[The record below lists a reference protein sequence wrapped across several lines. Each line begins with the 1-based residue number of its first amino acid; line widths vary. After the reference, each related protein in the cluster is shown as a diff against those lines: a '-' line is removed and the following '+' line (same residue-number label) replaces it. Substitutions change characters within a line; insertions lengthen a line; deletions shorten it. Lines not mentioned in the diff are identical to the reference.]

1 MKNWSSHQRF
11 RPNFYLHRRKWNQ
24 LQEWSLVDPTE
35 TNGLSWTK
43 HKKLDFHAGLVTS
56 DSLLCRR
63 KRSLSFGIPRC
74 LRSILPSILEIKH
87 LLRIHASSQT
97 QFSVW
102 GSLAGRIQEAWG
114 RSWIDPATKAKFYSW
129 YFFLLWTSDLSWY
142 PLLYLNVYYIFCKV
156 SFFRT
161 QVIIDHSGVVISMM
175 KEQGKS
181 VTPLIVHCRRC
192 RWAAD
197 GHGFE
202 SHSTLIFLSFDFTVA

>member
-74 LRSILPSILEIKH
+74 LRSMLPSILEIKH
-87 LLRIHASSQT
+87 LLRIHASTQT

-102 GSLAGRIQEAWG
+102 GSL
-114 RSWIDPATKAKFYSW
+114 
-129 YFFLLWTSDLSWY
+129 
-142 PLLYLNVYYIFCKV
+142 
-156 SFFRT
+156 
-161 QVIIDHSGVVISMM
+161 
-175 KEQGKS
+175 
-181 VTPLIVHCRRC
+181 
-192 RWAAD
+192 
-197 GHGFE
+197 E
-202 SHSTLIFLSFDFTVA
+202 SHSGSLGKKLNWPYHKSQILFLILFTLPKCVSYILQSFVFSHTGHNWP

>member
-1 MKNWSSHQRF
+1 MCATRILNNSGRVFCSCSLLRQYLSKWIKKSMKNWSSHQRF

-87 LLRIHASSQT
+87 LLRIHASTQT

-102 GSLAGRIQEAWG
+102 GSL
-114 RSWIDPATKAKFYSW
+114 
-129 YFFLLWTSDLSWY
+129 
-142 PLLYLNVYYIFCKV
+142 
-156 SFFRT
+156 
-161 QVIIDHSGVVISMM
+161 
-175 KEQGKS
+175 
-181 VTPLIVHCRRC
+181 
-192 RWAAD
+192 
-197 GHGFE
+197 E
-202 SHSTLIFLSFDFTVA
+202 SHSGSLGKKLNWPCHKSQILFFILFLYCELQIFRDIPYST